1 MWKDEIKKYGQ
12 KEMRKTIENL
22 LAMMKARTKTA
33 DEAKVLSS
41 KILDMVNMQRPEYFE
56 KQLKE
61 DLEELNALIF
71 QI

>member
-33 DEAKVLSS
+33 DEAKELSS
-41 KILDMVNMQRPEYFE
+41 KILVNMHSPEFFE
-56 KQLKE
+56 KRLKE